1 MNRRS
6 PLINTSH
13 PVALFIRRALLLV
26 FGAPI
31 LIAIAVTLIDSYRS
45 RGKKSKPFST
55 LPAKRTE
62 IGDGAVTTYTFG
74 QDLYDDM
81 IAAIESA
88 QQEVLLETYIWK
100 GDEVGEQF
108 KDALIRAAA
117 RGVTVLVIY
126 DKFANLVVS
135 PQFKRFPPSISVL
148 AYPLYNAGWRL
159 YDLRRY
165 GRDHR
170 KVLVVDD
177 RIAFVGGYNI
187 GSSYA
192 REWRDTHC
200 RVEGAGAWE
209 LKRSFIEFWNQHH
222 RRKWRR
228 RARPIMLPPAPAW
241 SSQVRVHRNLP
252 NQWTFPIRSMYLDAI
267 NRAQRNVWLTH
278 AYFIPD
284 ENFVESLTEASE
296 RGVDVR
302 ILLPAKSNHIVADL
316 VSRGYFGRMLNAGIH
331 IYRFRDA
338 MVHAKT
344 ATIDGNWSTIGTA
357 NVDRLS
363 MTGNYEINVE
373 IIDPAL
379 AQNMEEI
386 FTNDLLNTW
395 PLSAA
400 EWESRDI
407 YRRFT
412 EIVFKPLRPML

>member
-1 MNRRS
+1 
-6 PLINTSH
+6 
-13 PVALFIRRALLLV
+13 
-26 FGAPI
+26 
-31 LIAIAVTLIDSYRS
+31 
-45 RGKKSKPFST
+45 
-55 LPAKRTE
+55 
-62 IGDGAVTTYTFG
+62 
-74 QDLYDDM
+74 
-81 IAAIESA
+81 
-88 QQEVLLETYIWK
+88 
-100 GDEVGEQF
+100 
-108 KDALIRAAA
+108 
-117 RGVTVLVIY
+117 
-126 DKFANLVVS
+126 
-135 PQFKRFPPSISVL
+135 
-148 AYPLYNAGWRL
+148 
-159 YDLRRY
+159 
-165 GRDHR
+165 
-170 KVLVVDD
+170 
-177 RIAFVGGYNI
+177 
-187 GSSYA
+187 
-192 REWRDTHC
+192 
-200 RVEGAGAWE
+200 
-209 LKRSFIEFWNQHH
+209 
-222 RRKWRR
+222 
-228 RARPIMLPPAPAW
+228 
-241 SSQVRVHRNLP
+241 
-252 NQWTFPIRSMYLDAI
+252 
-267 NRAQRNVWLTH
+267 H